1 MLLNGSGIVGLVSTL
16 DSPARI
22 IAFIAGVI
30 LEGAFGVLIF
40 LAHRRADAL
49 ITKLEETS

>member
-1 MLLNGSGIVGLVSTL
+1 MLLNGSGIVALVSTL
-16 DSPARI
+16 NSWARI

-49 ITKLEETS
+49 ITKLEEAP